1 MVNGSSSI
9 SPSVFKMG
17 EQVELG
23 FENVELTSSSFFN
36 YSVRLLKGLVK
47 KFAGVMFSTLD

>member
-1 MVNGSSSI
+1 
-9 SPSVFKMG
+9 MG

-36 YSVRLLKGLVK
+36 LFGQITEGFGEEIRRSHVFHVGLNH
-47 KFAGVMFSTLD
+47 AASLSSR